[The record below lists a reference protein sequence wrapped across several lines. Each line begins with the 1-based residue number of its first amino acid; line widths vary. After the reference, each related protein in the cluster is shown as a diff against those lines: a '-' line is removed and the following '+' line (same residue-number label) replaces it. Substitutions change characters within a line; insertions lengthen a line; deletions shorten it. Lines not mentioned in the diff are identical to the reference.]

1 MHIALTLD
9 YELFFGR
16 QTGSP
21 DACLFKPCDALLR
34 ILDAFSAPAVFF
46 VDASYLVRLRESAEQ
61 FPHLQ
66 QEYLAVVSH
75 IRELEARG
83 HQIQL
88 HIHPHWFDSWHDGH
102 QWHTVIDR
110 YRLTQ
115 WSSHDIASIVDRCTR
130 ELNQH
135 LNHKVFVFRA
145 GGWCIQPFAPLAQ
158 TLMDNGIS
166 VDSSVYHG
174 GGACSQAHDFDFR
187 SAPTIARWNFDR
199 DPCKAVDSGK
209 FTEVAISSHQVSPL
223 FYWRFALN
231 RLLARGEYH
240 TRFGDGCAVANSRAD
255 LLHLLTHSSH
265 MAVSVDG
272 FKASLLQCAF
282 DSAWRKQQDGFVAM
296 GHPKSL
302 TPYSLGRLNR
312 WLQGVYDKGLR
323 LSGYHRPT
331 PARTSAAP
339 AVIKAIHE

>member
-16 QTGSP
+16 QTGTP
-21 DACLFKPCDALLR
+21 DACLFKPCDALIR

-46 VDASYLVRLRESAEQ
+46 VDASYLVRLREFAEK
-61 FPHLQ
+61 FPHLE
-66 QEYLAVVSH
+66 QEYLSVVSH
-75 IRELEARG
+75 IRELEAHG

-110 YRLTQ
+110 YRLSQ
-115 WSSHDIASIVDRCTR
+115 WSDQDIVTIVARCTR

-135 LNHKVFVFRA
+135 LKQKVFAFRA

-158 TLMDNGIS
+158 PLIDNGIGI
-166 VDSSVYHG
+166 DSSVYHG
-174 GGACSQAHDFDFR
+174 GGASSQAHDFDFR
-187 SAPTIARWNFDR
+187 SAPSAACWNFDR
-199 DPCKAVDSGK
+199 DPCQAVDRGP
-209 FTEVAISSHQVSPL
+209 FTEVAISSLRVSPL

-231 RLLARGEYH
+231 RLLARGQRH
-240 TRFGDGCAVANSRAD
+240 RPLGDGYAVANSRAD
-255 LLHLLTHSSH
+255 LLHLLTHYSH

-272 FKASLLQCAF
+272 FKASLLRHGFNNAR
-282 DSAWRKQQDGFVAM
+282 RKQLECFIAM

-302 TPYSLGRLNR
+302 TPYSLEQLHR
-312 WLQGVYDKGLR
+312 WVHELYDKGLY
-323 LSGYHRPT
+323 LSGYRRPAPL
-331 PARTSAAP
+331 PANTTQARSK
-339 AVIKAIHE
+339 VVHE